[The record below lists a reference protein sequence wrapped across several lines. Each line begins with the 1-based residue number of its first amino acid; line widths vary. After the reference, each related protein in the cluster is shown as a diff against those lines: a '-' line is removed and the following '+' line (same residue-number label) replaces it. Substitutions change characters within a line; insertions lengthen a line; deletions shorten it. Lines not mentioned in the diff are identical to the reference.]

1 MGITSNR
8 IDLVNFLF
16 PLVDEYG
23 AIFIPS
29 GEAAIEAINYTMYLK
44 LFSTELWY
52 MICFKCLIFASLIFI
67 IQKFHHIRNLVIDN
81 IFYLVL
87 GRTWFGGSF
96 GLLRFG
102 RFEVRFLGPN

>member
-1 MGITSNR
+1 MYFPKYYFVSGSAEFIWAPMGITSNR
-8 IDLVNFLF
+8 IDLVHFLF

-44 LFSTELWY
+44 LFSPELWY

-81 IFYLVL
+81 LFY
-87 GRTWFGGSF
+87 
-96 GLLRFG
+96 
-102 RFEVRFLGPN
+102 

>member
-1 MGITSNR
+1 MYFPKKNLLSGSAEFIWAPMGITSNR

-44 LFSTELWY
+44 LFSPELWY
-52 MICFKCLIFASLIFI
+52 MICFKCLIFASSIFI
-67 IQKFHHIRNLVIDN
+67 IQKFHHMRNLVIDN
-81 IFYLVL
+81 LFY
-87 GRTWFGGSF
+87 
-96 GLLRFG
+96 
-102 RFEVRFLGPN
+102 